1 MKIAF
6 FIPNMR
12 GGGAERVLQN
22 LLNKMITTYPHF
34 HIHLL
39 LAEKEGVLLKGLNNN
54 IKIVDCNKLHVR
66 NCLFNLI
73 KYFNNEKPDYFVSI
87 LDYANIVASLAH
99 KLSRNQSKLLL
110 WEHNT

>member
-1 MKIAF
+1 
-6 FIPNMR
+6 MR

-34 HIHLL
+34 YIHLI
-39 LAEKEGVLLKGLNNN
+39 LAKKEGVLLKGLHNK
-54 IKIVDCNKLHVR
+54 IKVVDYNKLHVR

-73 KYFNNEKPDYFVSI
+73 KYLNVEEPDYFVSV

-99 KLSRNQSKLLL
+99 KLSRSQSRS
-110 WEHNT
+110 